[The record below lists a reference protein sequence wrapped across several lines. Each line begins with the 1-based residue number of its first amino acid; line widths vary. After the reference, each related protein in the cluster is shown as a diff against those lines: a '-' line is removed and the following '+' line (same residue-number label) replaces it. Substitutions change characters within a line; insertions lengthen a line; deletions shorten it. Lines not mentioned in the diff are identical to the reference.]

1 MWREKTVGLVS
12 SKNAWNLT
20 ISCSQSATQ
29 PASER
34 SKYRVRELSWA
45 ECWSGACPT
54 TGTLPPNIIHTRHL
68 AWPCRENS
76 PLWLLVHFS
85 NLSISIKKTEGF
97 QPLIVLWGSNVKWQ
111 ILLREKQLRYN
122 FLRWRKNSITRYHPV
137 LILLS
142 LAWYEYLLIKLV
154 ESLKLWSWDESLR
167 HPISFSNHPTEIKI
181 QTKPTASSN
190 EGRRDQRSRPVILY
204 FSEPGLN
211 NGTQEI

>member
-29 PASER
+29 PASQRASE
-34 SKYRVRELSWA
+34 VNTEWENWA

-85 NLSISIKKTEGF
+85 NLSISIKK
-97 QPLIVLWGSNVKWQ
+97 LKGSSPWLYCEEVNVKWQ

-122 FLRWRKNSITRYHPV
+122 FLRWRKNSITRYHPP
-137 LILLS
+137 
-142 LAWYEYLLIKLV
+142 W
-154 ESLKLWSWDESLR
+154 
-167 HPISFSNHPTEIKI
+167 
-181 QTKPTASSN
+181 
-190 EGRRDQRSRPVILY
+190 Y
-204 FSEPGLN
+204 FSLSHDMN
-211 NGTQEI
+211 IR